1 MVAVARWRRDMGPRR
16 RELSSRTGP
25 SRSARGPQGLPGK
38 LDRGSRAVMAPYQN
52 QIVAA
57 TALRRGPAIDF
68 PRVLSGLFGQGFV
81 TPDWRGLFVRACLA
95 AGCARRASISP
106 QMRQRKPGAAE
117 RNEPRLVPKATPV
130 TTSPIRRS
138 GSRLRTHR
146 SRSSYAR
153 AQRLTGVGLGGREP
167 MPLAFAFRLG
177 PAKAHVSSGSFPQIK
192 EQTFR
197 SQEIRPPSSKKHART
212 NFERR
217 AL

>member
-1 MVAVARWRRDMGPRR
+1 MGPVRHAAHEHGHAADRPEPRR
-16 RELSSRTGP
+16 PVLQRAWPRC
-25 SRSARGPQGLPGK
+25 SAGCDPARPRRLKPF
-38 LDRGSRAVMAPYQN
+38 QN
-52 QIVAA
+52 WMVAA
-57 TALRRGPAIDF
+57 TALCRGRAIDF
-68 PRVLSGLFGQGFV
+68 PAVFSGLVRQGFV

-117 RNEPRLVPKATPV
+117 RNEPRLVPKARPV

-177 PAKAHVSSGSFPQIK
+177 PAQAHASSGSFPQIK
-192 EQTFR
+192 EQAFR
-197 SQEIRPPSSKKHART
+197 SHEMRPPSLSEQART
-212 NFERR
+212 LFQRSQ
-217 AL
+217 

>member
-1 MVAVARWRRDMGPRR
+1 M
-16 RELSSRTGP
+16 
-25 SRSARGPQGLPGK
+25 
-38 LDRGSRAVMAPYQN
+38 
-52 QIVAA
+52 IAA

-68 PRVLSGLFGQGFV
+68 PRVLSGLFRQGFV
-81 TPDWRGLFVRACLA
+81 TPDWRELSVRACLA

-117 RNEPRLVPKATPV
+117 RNEPRLVPKARPV

-153 AQRLTGVGLGGREP
+153 ARRFGVGLGGRKP

-177 PAKAHVSSGSFPQIK
+177 PAKAHVSSGSFPQIN
-192 EQTFR
+192 EQAFR
-197 SQEIRPPSSKKHART
+197 SHEMRPPSSKKHART

-217 AL
+217 GS